1 MNNEKR
7 TTVSN
12 LQTTQ
17 SNIVPIRAESFKI
30 IPRPENYDQFGNAI
44 KACLAAGLPLRF
56 IANAGAF
63 LNEKVYRETH
73 DVNLQQGLQGKIG
86 EVVEN
91 ESTIIAWQSRGEK
104 ITVMR
109 ELPAVEE
116 PGSKIVPISNGL
128 TNSANQPKTIDVL
141 EGIAVVKEQPT
152 QIAGNNTDYLEL
164 TYNPYLKA
172 DAGFKKTA

>member
-1 MNNEKR
+1 M
-7 TTVSN
+7 
-12 LQTTQ
+12 
-17 SNIVPIRAESFKI
+17 
-30 IPRPENYDQFGNAI
+30 
-44 KACLAAGLPLRF
+44 
-56 IANAGAF
+56 
-63 LNEKVYRETH
+63 YRETH